1 MRRLG
6 DLVLRKKNRNKLAS
20 VLLLLTFFVTD
31 FLVPLHN
38 LWAAEAV
45 LDATVQI
52 TGNRHTFAGS
62 QTVFVSDQVGYKFYV
77 DSTGVCAY
85 TKTTDGGAVWA
96 AAVQIDSQ
104 TDCFSVAVWYDRW
117 TPGNSG
123 NYIHILTAD
132 TGNDDLWYNRL
143 DVTTDTRLLNATPI
157 STVLNS
163 GQGGTISSGA
173 NAGYITEGTDGTL
186 YMTMSDNTD
195 SYIVEC
201 STNCGAATSWIET
214 GINPLDLQPY
224 FSLIMPLIN
233 GDILLINR
241 DITNDD
247 IRSKVW
253 NNSSGTWSGSWTIID
268 ANALENTVYD
278 PAFSAALNL
287 RTGAVYLAYVDDS
300 TTGTIGG
307 NNDSIKTAVYS
318 SGTWTAKTNVIT
330 NATAAPAGLVN
341 VTIAVN
347 AFSGDVYVGYVG
359 RTTAGTAATG
369 NIYWKNSTDGMST
382 WSAQTGPVNA
392 TAGDMYGLDLN
403 MMSEERLYITYMRLA
418 AATISGD
425 TIANIVPTTVLTQN
439 GTQKTQLR
447 ASTTAA
453 YLGGSFAMTETGAT
467 RNVTSITIA
476 EAGTVDAVIDLDNIK
491 LYYEPDTSAPYNC
504 ASEAYGSGGAETQ
517 YGSTD
522 TDGFSSADGIS
533 TFAGSVSIT
542 TTQAMCIYT
551 VFDVKPTANTK
562 TIDIQ
567 ISNPPSQVIVSGT
580 VLTTPMSTVVIP
592 GATLVV
598 DSNIVQTGYH
608 WRNDDNTETAATA
621 FAGIAENT
629 SVNVQQDTPI
639 RLRVGVSNST
649 GASSTTPTNFR
660 LEYAQ
665 NPSTCSAVSSWT
677 DVNATADAWDMSNST
692 FLTNGAD
699 TTDIAVSA
707 GGVTNV
713 GTTFLTPNGGQ
724 LDTSSQS
731 GNITLATSNFTELEY
746 SIKPATTI
754 PDGTSYCFRV
764 TDAGDPLPV
773 YTNYAQ
779 ATVKTVNDFKIQRGV
794 STILAAATTIIIT
807 AGVDYEAPSSTSTAF
822 IRITNTGLTGAG
834 RSTGAGNSNADD
846 VAAYISNPDNLKT
859 SITFT
864 RAGTLTDTRVSWE
877 IIEYKGVAGGENEI
891 KVRKSEV
898 LTYISGN
905 TTLNGTNLSNVTTD
919 TNVVPFITGQGN
931 PSAAL
936 TLYVTALSTAAW
948 DSVNHRVNLTRA
960 LSGTAA
966 PISMAYV
973 EFSGS
978 NWKIQRSEHTYT
990 AVGTTETNSITAVS
1004 SLARTFLHVQKRAS
1018 LNTHANLG
1026 HEVWLSG
1033 IGQISFLLDTAATT
1047 PGTQVSVAWVIENTQ
1062 TTGTPMIVTRSNGSF
1077 NTTGTSPQANSVS
1090 IGKTLTDLSNASI
1103 FVNNRSDTALA
1114 TWPEPILGVR
1124 ILNTTQYE
1132 LWRSDI
1138 TANINY
1144 RTEIVEWPTALR
1156 KIEQKSFWLY
1166 VDNNAIKPTDI
1177 WPVGAATLG
1186 ESAEMT
1192 ATDGPM
1198 VTGDKIRIRM
1208 GLKITAA
1215 SMPAGADAFRLE
1227 YGLRTTPSCS
1237 AISAWLPLGDV
1248 GSTTA
1253 KWRGANG
1260 TPADGALLSTDPPTG
1275 GDLLLT
1281 GASVAGTYEEQNN
1294 TATNPYVAFPN
1305 DILEYDWLVQD
1316 NGAVDKSSY
1325 CFRMVEVSGTLLTT
1339 YTTYPILRTVGYEPQ
1354 VTNWRWYD
1362 DETNATPSTARAL
1375 ENISPSNMEFDNAF
1389 KLRVVLKEASGAN
1402 GVNVKFALQYSEYAD
1417 FSQGVQTV
1425 TSTTTCTGTQ
1435 LWCFYNG
1442 AGTDNGVIASKVISN
1457 ADACSAGVGNGC
1469 GTYNE
1474 TATPGSIFTQLAYAK
1489 TEYEFT
1495 LRHAGAR
1502 SNRVYYFRL
1511 WNLTYS
1517 EVVGVAATFSSPSL
1531 VTEGA
1536 QLSFSVA
1543 GLNKNTST
1551 AGIITDATTTPTGV
1565 TFGTVPLATDFEAA
1579 QRISISSNATEGYQV
1594 LKYASQQ
1601 MVNSYNDPVSAVTG
1615 TNAAPSGWATGCSVL
1630 AVGCFGYHTT
1640 DATLFGGSSRFGATD
1655 SYAALDTSPKE
1666 IMYSSIPTSD
1676 VQDIVYKMKITQN
1689 QPAGDYATSI
1699 TYIAVP
1705 VH

>member
-1 MRRLG
+1 MERMGVLS
-6 DLVLRKKNRNKLAS
+6 LRKKTLGKTLSFILQLSFVVS
-20 VLLLLTFFVTD
+20 VFM
-31 FLVPLHN
+31 VPLDQV
-38 LWAAEAV
+38 LAAEVTIDGIV
-45 LDATVQI
+45 LNST
-52 TGNRHTFAGS
+52 TRPHFSGS
-62 QTVFVSDQVGYKFYV
+62 ETVFTSDQVGYKFYV
-77 DSTGVCAY
+77 NSTGACAY
-85 TKTTDGGAVWA
+85 SKTTNAGAAWG
-96 AAVQIDSQ
+96 AAVQIDAA
-104 TDCFSVAVWYDRW
+104 TTCFGVAVWYDRW
-117 TPGNSG
+117 TPGDTGDS
-123 NYIHILTAD
+123 IHILTMGAAA
-132 TGNDDLWYNRL
+132 LFYNRL
-143 DVTTDTRLLNATPI
+143 DTTTDTRLLTATPVNAV
-157 STVLNS
+157 SNS
-163 GQGGTISSGA
+163 GQTGTLAGGVNTGS
-173 NAGYITEGTDGTL
+173 ITKGTDGTI
-186 YMTMSDNTD
+186 YMTTDDNTD
-195 SYIVEC
+195 SYVVEC
-201 STNCGAATSWIET
+201 TTNCGATTGWTET
-214 GINPLDLQPY
+214 GTSPLPLQPY
-224 FSLIMPLIN
+224 FSVIMPLAN

-247 IRSKVW
+247 ILSKVW
-253 NNSSGTWSGSWTIID
+253 SNGSGTWSAAWTTID
-268 ANALENTVYD
+268 ANALEATGAILY
-278 PAFSAALNL
+278 AGQFSAALNI
-287 RTGAVYLAYVDDS
+287 RTGDVYLAYIDES

-307 NNDSIKTAVYS
+307 NNDSIKTALYS
-318 SGTWTAKTNVIT
+318 GGSWTAKTDVVTNVT
-330 NATAAPAGLVN
+330 ATPAGLTD
-341 VTIAVN
+341 VTIGLN
-347 AFSGDVYVGYVG
+347 AYNGDVYVGYAG
-359 RTTAGTAATG
+359 RTTAVTSGTG
-369 NIYWKNSTDGMST
+369 NIYWKSSTNGMTS
-382 WSAQTGPVNA
+382 WGAQSAAVNV
-392 TAGDMYGLDLN
+392 TAGDMHAVGLN
-403 MMSEERLYITYMRLA
+403 MTSDRHLH
-418 AATISGD
+418 ISYTRAGLLLGD
-425 TIANIVPTTVLTQN
+425 TIAAITPATTVAAI

-447 ASTTAA
+447 ASTTAQ
-453 YLGGSFAMTETGAT
+453 YVGGGFSIVDTAAT
-467 RNVTSITIA
+467 RNVTGITIS
-476 EAGTVDAVIDLDNIK
+476 EAGTIDGAVDIKNIK
-491 LYYEPDTSAPYNC
+491 LRYDLDTTAPYDC
-504 ASEAYGSGGAETQ
+504 ASESYSVSDTQ
-517 YGSTD
+517 FGSTD
-522 TDGFSSADGIS
+522 ADGFSAANG
-533 TFAGSVSIT
+533 GSSFSGTVSIT
-542 TTQAMCIYT
+542 TTQSMCVYAEMDI
-551 VFDVKPTANTK
+551 KQSGNTK
-562 TIDIQ
+562 TVDIQ
-567 ISNPPSQVIVSGT
+567 ITNPLSQVTVSGT
-580 VLTTPMSTVVIP
+580 VLATPMTTVAIT
-592 GATLVV
+592 GATTIV
-598 DSNIVQTGYH
+598 DSNVTQTSYH
-608 WRNDDNTETAATA
+608 WRNDDNTEALATE
-621 FAGIAENT
+621 FANVGENT
-629 SVNVQQDTPI
+629 SVNVQQETPI

-660 LEYAQ
+660 LEYAT

-677 DVNATADAWDMSNST
+677 DVNATTDSWDMYNST
-692 FLTNGAD
+692 FLTNGSD
-699 TTDIAVSA
+699 TTNIAVST
-707 GGVTNV
+707 GGVTDV

-731 GNITLATSNFTELEY
+731 GNITLATTNYTELEY
-746 SIKPATTI
+746 SIVPATTV
-754 PDGTSYCFRV
+754 PDNTSYCFRV

-773 YTNYAQ
+773 YTNYPQ
-779 ATVKTVNDFKIQRGV
+779 AVVKTVNDFKIQRGV
-794 STILAAATTIIIT
+794 STILAAATTITIT

-822 IRITNTGLTGAG
+822 IRITNTGATGG
-834 RSTGAGNSNADD
+834 GPSTGGGNRNSAD
-846 VAAYISNPDNLKT
+846 VMAYISNPDNLKT

-864 RAGTLTDTRVSWE
+864 RAGTTLDTRVSWE
-877 IIEYKGVAGGENEI
+877 IIEYKGVTGGENEM
-891 KVRKSEV
+891 KVRKTEV
-898 LTYISGN
+898 LTYVSAN
-905 TTLNGTNLSNVTTD
+905 TTVNGTNLTNVAVD
-919 TNVVPFITGQGN
+919 ANVVPFITGQGS
-931 PSAAL
+931 PTVGR
-936 TLYVTALSTAAW
+936 TLYLAAQSTSAW
-948 DSVNHRVNLTRA
+948 DSINHRTTLTRA
-960 LSGTAA
+960 LTGAVS
-966 PISMAYV
+966 PVSMAYV
-973 EFSGS
+973 EYTGS

-990 AVGTTETNSITAVS
+990 AVGATETNAITAVN
-1004 SLARTFLHVQKRAS
+1004 SLTRTFLHVQKRAS
-1018 LNTHANLG
+1018 VNTHANFG
-1026 HEVWLSG
+1026 AEVWLSG
-1033 IGQISFLLDTAATT
+1033 IGQVSFLLDAAATT
-1047 PGTQVSVAWVIENTQ
+1047 PAGQASVAWVIENTQ
-1062 TTGTPMIVTRSNGSF
+1062 TTGSPLVVTRSNGSF
-1077 NTTGTSPQANSVS
+1077 NTTGTAPQANNVS
-1090 IGKTLTDLSNASI
+1090 IGKTLTDLSNTSI

-1124 ILNTTQYE
+1124 LLNTTQYE
-1132 LWRSDI
+1132 IWRSDI
-1138 TANINY
+1138 AANINY
-1144 RTEIVEWPTALR
+1144 RTEVVEWPTALR

-1177 WPVGAATLG
+1177 WPVGAASLG
-1186 ESAEMT
+1186 ESTEMT

-1198 VTGDKIRIRM
+1198 VTGGKIRIRM

-1294 TATNPYVAFPN
+1294 SATNPYVAFPN
-1305 DILEYDWLVQD
+1305 DIVEYDWLVQD

-1354 VTNWRWYD
+1354 ITNWRWYD